1 MVIVDTTMDAFQS
14 IKSELG
20 SRQGAVLDVIRHLES
35 PSNAEISR
43 FMGLPINSIT
53 GRTNELTKL
62 GLVKDAGKRVCKV
75 TGSIVHVWSA
85 V

>member
-1 MVIVDTTMDAFQS
+1 M
-14 IKSELG
+14 
-20 SRQGAVLDVIRHLES
+20 LDVIQYLKS

-53 GRTNELTKL
+53 GRTNELRKK
-62 GLVKDAGKRVCKV
+62 GLVKDAGTKIDKKTDRE
-75 TGSIVHVWSA
+75 VHVWRA